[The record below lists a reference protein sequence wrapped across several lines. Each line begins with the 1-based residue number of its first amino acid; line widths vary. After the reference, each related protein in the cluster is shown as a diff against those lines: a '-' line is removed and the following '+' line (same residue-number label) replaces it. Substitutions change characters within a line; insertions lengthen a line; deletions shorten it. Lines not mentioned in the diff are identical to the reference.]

1 MDSWDTGAA
10 RLREV
15 QAEDGDVL
23 CNTDLLLPDLFHITF
38 ALDRFELEGRKLRKR
53 LGAVV
58 YTALPKPQVTLPS
71 SARQSQDVMP
81 VSHHWGPSAL
91 SCMHTLLRGVPLD
104 RRGKASLERHRNTLK
119 TFQVIKA
126 PLCKSLGTD
135 YSSQGNFYFC
145 LDYPKALIML
155 NWLRGQ
161 SLTCV
166 PSASHHGIPPARLTP
181 DRAEPP
187 ELLKHFAQYLVVAVL
202 LRAHEISASTAVL
215 CPLQRLQMTCYR
227 TARFARSCL
236 PSLRWGSALRW
247 CPQLLLSNDAPY
259 QKKNI
264 LAHYKVFCTWWGTVR
279 ETHRVNAL
287 QREECVFSSAS
298 GV

>member
-1 MDSWDTGAA
+1 
-10 RLREV
+10 
-15 QAEDGDVL
+15 
-23 CNTDLLLPDLFHITF
+23 
-38 ALDRFELEGRKLRKR
+38 
-53 LGAVV
+53 
-58 YTALPKPQVTLPS
+58 
-71 SARQSQDVMP
+71 MP

-104 RRGKASLERHRNTLK
+104 RRGKASLERHRNALK

-181 DRAEPP
+181 RPSRASRAPEALCTIPGSGCAPEGTRDLCFYRCALPP
-187 ELLKHFAQYLVVAVL
+187 AATADDLLQDCTLCQELPSFAQMGQC
-202 LRAHEISASTAVL
+202 S
-215 CPLQRLQMTCYR
+215 
-227 TARFARSCL
+227 
-236 PSLRWGSALRW
+236 
-247 CPQLLLSNDAPY
+247 
-259 QKKNI
+259 
-264 LAHYKVFCTWWGTVR
+264 
-279 ETHRVNAL
+279 
-287 QREECVFSSAS
+287 
-298 GV
+298 